1 MYRGCS
7 IAVVMPAYNVQ
18 DQIAAAVTTMP
29 QFVDHLVVVNDGSTD
44 GTARRLD
51 RLRADNPRL
60 VRVDHLH
67 NRGVGAAIATGYA
80 AALKL
85 GAQVMAVMA
94 GDGQMDPADLPRVLD
109 PVVDDEADYAKGNRF
124 AHKDVW
130 RVMPKARLVGN
141 IGLSLMT
148 KLTSGYWRSFDSQCG
163 YTAISAAALRCLD
176 GRLFAR
182 YGYPNDVLARLRAV
196 NARVRDVPVRPVYA
210 GEPSG
215 IRIWTVLYPV
225 LFVLLGSMGRRLWR
239 QHWRQH
245 LRPLALPGARRVEIE
260 RLPDADRPAEHLL
273 PARPR

>member
-1 MYRGCS
+1 VYRGCS

-18 DQIAAAVTTMP
+18 DQIVRAVQTVP
-29 QFVDHLVVVNDGSTD
+29 GFVDHLVVINDGSVD
-44 GTARRLD
+44 ATARRLD
-51 RLRADNPRL
+51 RLHADHPRL

-67 NRGVGAAIATGYA
+67 NQGVGAAIATGYA

-85 GAQVMAVMA
+85 GAQVVAVMA
-94 GDGQMDPADLPRVLD
+94 GDGQMDPADLLRVLD
-109 PVVDDEADYAKGNRF
+109 PVVSGAADYAKGNRF
-124 AHKDVW
+124 AHPDVW
-130 RVMPKARLVGN
+130 RVMPRARLVGN

-163 YTAISAAALRCLD
+163 YTAISAAALLAID

-182 YGYPNDVLARLRAV
+182 YGYPNDVLARLRSV
-196 NARVRDVPVRPVYA
+196 GARVLDVPVRPVYA

-225 LFVLLGSMGRRLWR
+225 LFVLLRSMGRRLW
-239 QHWRQH
+239 QQH
-245 LRPLALPGARRVEIE
+245 LLPLALPGARVEIE